1 MFARVVQVPLQ
12 PGTSAEAANYFKESV
27 GPALKQQDGFKNS
40 RFLTN
45 AETNRCLMVTL
56 WESAEHR
63 QGAESN
69 GFLQGVLQDMKQ
81 YFAGAPTIDYYEVD
95 VQVVNN

>member
-12 PGTSAEAANYFKESV
+12 PGSSTEAANYFKESV
-27 GPALKQQDGFKNS
+27 GPALKQQAGFINS

-45 AETNRCLMVTL
+45 SETNKCLMVTL
-56 WESAEHR
+56 WESADHR
-63 QGAESN
+63 QEAESN

-81 YFAGAPTIDYYEVD
+81 YFAGAPTIDYYDVD
-95 VQVVNN
+95 VQVVN